1 MTFTPQ
7 FLDDIRARVPL
18 SDLVGRRVKLTRRG
32 KEHLGLCPFHNEKT
46 PSFTV
51 NDDKAFYH
59 CFGCQAHGSAFDFV
73 MNTEGLSF
81 PEAVERLAGQAGLA
95 VPASTPAAAE
105 AARKQATL
113 YDVME
118 KAAGWFQTQLLSASG
133 TAARQYLEGR
143 GLDEAT
149 IETFRLGLAP
159 NSNKAL
165 KDALLARGV
174 AEEQMLATGL
184 LIKPEDGRGTYDR
197 YRHRI
202 IFPISDT
209 RGRVIA
215 FGGRALGDAKAKYIN
230 SPETVLYHK
239 GSVLFGLSTAR
250 AAIRD
255 QGTALVAEGYMDVIA
270 LHAAGFTNAVAPLGT
285 ALTEDQMGLLWRL
298 APEPVLCLDGD
309 AAGRRA
315 ALAAAEHALP
325 LLKPGFSLRFAQ
337 LPTGE
342 DPDSLIQT
350 HGPSAMT
357 EVLKHALRLDE
368 LLWRKERGA
377 RRVDSPERQAG
388 LRARLEALVGQI
400 KDQGIREA
408 YQRLFKARFDAEF
421 RPEFRP
427 DLGPRSSLGGGSR
440 CGREGARPGSSSM
453 AARPG
458 PALLQSALARGSG
471 ESASREAFLAGAIVN
486 HPELMERVSEAFA
499 QVAFQ
504 DTALDSLRS
513 AILKVFGE
521 VEGLDTGAL
530 KSHLKRQGFGE
541 YLDRLAKGAG
551 SMVPIMRGEAPLE
564 EIERIWRDALAL
576 HGRLVLHSEI
586 ESAWTDFA
594 EESSDA
600 ARDRV
605 KNLQEELGGA
615 EGVTTRG
622 NLLKP
627 ASAV

>member
-7 FLDDIRARVPL
+7 FLDEIRARVPL
-18 SDLVGRRVKLTRRG
+18 SDLVGRRVKLTKHG

-73 MNTEGLSF
+73 MNTDGLSF

-113 YDVME
+113 FDVME
-118 KAAGWFQTQLLSASG
+118 KAAAWFQAQLLTTSG

-143 GLDEAT
+143 GLDKAT
-149 IETFRLGLAP
+149 IETFRLGLAL
-159 NSNKAL
+159 NSNRAL
-165 KDALLARGV
+165 KDALFARGI

-184 LIKPEDGRGTYDR
+184 LIRPEDGRATYDR

-230 SPETVLYHK
+230 SPETALYHK
-239 GSVLFGLSTAR
+239 GSVLFGLSDAR
-250 AAIRD
+250 PAIRE

-285 ALTEDQMGLLWRL
+285 ALTEDQMALLWRL
-298 APEPVLCLDGD
+298 APEPILCLDGD

-315 ALAAAEHALP
+315 AVAAAMRALP

-337 LPTGE
+337 VPKGE
-342 DPDSLIQT
+342 DPDSLIQK
-350 HGPSAMT
+350 HGPFAMT
-357 EVLKHALRLDE
+357 EVLEHALRLDE

-377 RRVDSPERQAG
+377 RRADSPERQAG
-388 LRARLEALVGQI
+388 LWARLEALVREV
-400 KDQGIREA
+400 KDPGIREA
-408 YQRLFKARFDAEF
+408 YQRLFKSRFDAEF
-421 RPEFRP
+421 KPDFRP
-427 DLGPRSSLGGGSR
+427 NYESGGGPR
-440 CGREGARPGSSSM
+440 RERGAGRPG
-453 AARPG
+453 AAVRAAGPG
-458 PALLQSALARGSG
+458 PALLKSALARGSG
-471 ESASREAFLAGAIVN
+471 EAATRESFLAGAIVN
-486 HPELMERVSEAFA
+486 YPELMERVSEAFA
-499 QVAFQ
+499 QVTFQ
-504 DTALDSLRS
+504 DAVLDRLRNT
-513 AILKVFGE
+513 ILNLFGE

-541 YLDRLAKGAG
+541 FLDRLAKGAG
-551 SMVPIMRGEAPLE
+551 PMVPVMRGEAPLE

-576 HGRLVLHSEI
+576 HRRPFLQSEI
-586 ESAWTDFA
+586 ESAWADFA

-605 KNLQEELGGA
+605 THLQEELGGTQ
-615 EGVTTRG
+615 GVTTRG

-627 ASAV
+627 ASVA

>member
-1 MTFTPQ
+1 MTFSPQ
-7 FLDDIRARVPL
+7 FLDEIRARVPL
-18 SDLVGRRVKLTRRG
+18 SDLVGRRVKLTKRG
-32 KEHLGLCPFHNEKT
+32 KEHLGLCPFHNERT

-118 KAAGWFQTQLLSASG
+118 KAAGWFQAQLLTTSG

-149 IETFRLGLAP
+149 IATFRLGLAP
-159 NSNKAL
+159 NSNRAL
-165 KDALLARGV
+165 KDALLARGI

-184 LIKPEDGRGTYDR
+184 LIKPEEGRATYDR

-202 IFPISDT
+202 IFPIGDA

-239 GSVLFGLSTAR
+239 GHVLFGLSAAR
-250 AAIRD
+250 AAIRE

-285 ALTEDQMGLLWRL
+285 ALTEDQMALLWRL
-298 APEPVLCLDGD
+298 APEPILCLDGD

-315 ALAAAEHALP
+315 AVAAAMRALP
-325 LLKPGFSLRFAQ
+325 LLKPGLSLRFAQ
-337 LPTGE
+337 LPKGE
-342 DPDSLIQT
+342 DPDSLIQK

-357 EVLKHALRLDE
+357 EVIVHALRLDE
-368 LLWRKERGA
+368 LLWRKERRA
-377 RRVDSPERQAG
+377 RRTDSPERQAG
-388 LRARLEALVGQI
+388 LWARLEALVREV
-400 KDQGIREA
+400 KDQAIRDA
-408 YQRLFKARFDAEF
+408 YHRLFKARFDAEF
-421 RPEFRP
+421 RAEFRP
-427 DLGPRSSLGGGSR
+427 KFSSGGGSR
-440 CGREGARPGSSSM
+440 REREGARTGSAGM
-453 AARPG
+453 TARPG
-458 PALLQSALARGSG
+458 PGLLQSALARGSG
-471 ESASREAFLAGAIVN
+471 EAASREAFLTGVIVN

-499 QVAFQ
+499 QLTFQ
-504 DTALDSLRS
+504 DMALDRLRS
-513 AILKVFGE
+513 TILKVFGE

-541 YLDRLAKGAG
+541 FLDRLAKGTG
-551 SMVPIMRGEAPLE
+551 PMVPVMRGEAPLE
-564 EIERIWRDALAL
+564 EIERVWRDALAL
-576 HGRLVLHSEI
+576 HRRPILKSEI

-594 EESSDA
+594 EDSSDA
-600 ARDRV
+600 ARERV
-605 KNLQEELGGA
+605 KHLQEELGGA
-615 EGVTTRG
+615 QGVATLG

-627 ASAV
+627 ASSA

>member
-1 MTFTPQ
+1 MTFSPQ
-7 FLDDIRARVPL
+7 FLDEIRTRVPL
-18 SDLVGRRVKLTRRG
+18 SDIVGRRVKLTKRG

-81 PEAVERLAGQAGLA
+81 PEAVERLAGQAGLT

-118 KAAGWFQTQLLSASG
+118 KAAGWFQAQLLTTSG

-143 GLDEAT
+143 GLDKAT

-159 NSNKAL
+159 QSRGAL

-174 AEEQMLATGL
+174 SEEQMLATGL
-184 LIKPEDGRGTYDR
+184 LIKPEDGRATYDR

-202 IFPISDT
+202 IFPIDDT

-230 SPETVLYHK
+230 SPETVLFHK

-250 AAIRD
+250 AAIRE
-255 QGTALVAEGYMDVIA
+255 QGNALVAEGYMDVIA

-309 AAGRRA
+309 AAGQRA
-315 ALAAAEHALP
+315 ALAAAERALP
-325 LLKPGFSLRFAQ
+325 LLRPGHSLRFAE
-337 LPTGE
+337 LPRGE
-342 DPDSLIQT
+342 DPDSLIQK

-357 EVLKHALRLDE
+357 EVLERALHLDE

-388 LRARLEALVGQI
+388 LRARLEALVRQI
-400 KDQGIREA
+400 TDQDIRDA

-421 RPEFRP
+421 RTEFRP
-427 DLGPRSSLGGGSR
+427 QFRPEVGPRR
-440 CGREGARPGSSSM
+440 EREGGRAGAWSGPAAM
-453 AARPG
+453 AARPS
-458 PALLQSALARGSG
+458 AELLRSALTQRSG
-471 ESASREAFLAGAIVN
+471 EAASREAFLAGVIVN

-499 QVAFQ
+499 QLTFQ
-504 DTALDSLRS
+504 DTALDRLRS

-530 KSHLKRQGFGE
+530 KNHLKRQGFGE
-541 YLDRLAKGAG
+541 FVDRLAKGAG

-576 HGRLVLHSEI
+576 HGRPILHSEI
-586 ESAWTDFA
+586 KSAWSDFNDD
-594 EESSDA
+594 SSDA

-605 KNLQEELGGA
+605 RNLQEELGGA

-627 ASAV
+627 TPSV

>member
-1 MTFTPQ
+1 MTFSPQ
-7 FLDDIRARVPL
+7 FLDEIRARVPL
-18 SDLVGRRVKLTRRG
+18 SDIVGRRVKLTKRG

-46 PSFTV
+46 ASFTV

-81 PEAVERLAGQAGLA
+81 PEAVERLAGQAGLS
-95 VPASTPAAAE
+95 VPASTPATAE

-118 KAAGWFQTQLLSASG
+118 TAAGWFQAQLLTTSG

-149 IETFRLGLAP
+149 IMTFRLGLAP
-159 NSNKAL
+159 QSRGAL

-174 AEEQMLATGL
+174 GEEQMLATGL
-184 LIKPEDGRGTYDR
+184 LIKPEDGRATYDR

-230 SPETVLYHK
+230 SPETVLFHK
-239 GSVLFGLSTAR
+239 GSVLFGLSAAR
-250 AAIRD
+250 AAIREH
-255 QGTALVAEGYMDVIA
+255 GNALVAEGYMDVIA
-270 LHAAGFTNAVAPLGT
+270 LHAAGFVNAVAPLGT

-298 APEPVLCLDGD
+298 APEPILCLDGD

-315 ALAAAEHALP
+315 AVAAAERALP
-325 LLKPGFSLRFAQ
+325 LLKPGLSLRFAQ
-337 LPTGE
+337 LPKGE
-342 DPDSLIQT
+342 DPDSLIQKY
-350 HGPSAMT
+350 GASAMT
-357 EVLKHALRLDE
+357 EVLERALRLDE

-388 LRARLEALVGQI
+388 LRVRLEALVQQI
-400 KDQGIREA
+400 KEQGIRDA

-421 RPEFRP
+421 RAEFGPQGRP
-427 DLGPRSSLGGGSR
+427 RGE
-440 CGREGARPGSSSM
+440 REGGRVG
-453 AARPG
+453 ARPG
-458 PALLQSALARGSG
+458 PAARAAGPGPELLQNALARGSG
-471 ESASREAFLAGAIVN
+471 EAASREAFLAGAIVN

-499 QVAFQ
+499 QLIFQ
-504 DTALDSLRS
+504 DTALDRLRNT
-513 AILKVFGE
+513 ILKVFGE

-541 YLDRLAKGAG
+541 FVDRLAKGAG
-551 SMVPIMRGEAPLE
+551 PMVQFMRGEAPLE
-564 EIERIWRDALAL
+564 EIERVWRDALAL
-576 HGRLVLHSEI
+576 HRRPFLQSEI
-586 ESAWTDFA
+586 ESAWADFA

-605 KNLQEELGGA
+605 THLQEELGGA
-615 EGVTTRG
+615 EGVTTLG
-622 NLLKP
+622 NLLKLKP
-627 ASAV
+627 TSAG